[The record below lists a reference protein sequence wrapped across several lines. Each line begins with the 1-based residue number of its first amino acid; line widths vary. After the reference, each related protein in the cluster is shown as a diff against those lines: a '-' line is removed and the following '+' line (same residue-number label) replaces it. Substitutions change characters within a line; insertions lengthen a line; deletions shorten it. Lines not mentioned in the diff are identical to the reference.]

1 MNQIVESQPLFDPM
15 DANFCRDFYPNIKR
29 MRESCRA
36 YRHPGTLSPVVSF
49 FRYADVAPML
59 ANWHDWSSERS
70 EEKKARGL
78 GVASIMLGNDPP
90 LHTRYRK
97 IMAPFFMPKSI
108 QSYEA
113 IIEGLIDEAVEACIG
128 TGDTDFVEKF
138 ADHVTVGL
146 ICEICGIP
154 KEDREMI
161 RTKAMLVAENYG
173 KGMFWRE
180 ENPDIEAMI
189 AKVSWDFGFYFIQHV
204 ERLKTSGQNSI
215 LGRMAEHLD
224 NPREI
229 AAMCALIIAGGVE
242 TTTNNIVH
250 GLQELIRHPDQFALL
265 RRQPELLD
273 SAIEEMVRYR
283 GTLRRQERVAMQ
295 DVDIDGIAIAKG
307 DTVVLWNASACRD
320 PDFIDRPEEFDITRK
335 PNRHIGYGNGIHMC
349 IGNVLARAELRS
361 IFGRLLTATSH
372 IEEARGADSYEDAGN
387 GVMDVAKRYS
397 LIMHA

>member
-1 MNQIVESQPLFDPM
+1 MGDMAPLFDPM
-15 DANFCRDFYPNIKR
+15 HPDFCRDFYPNIR
-29 MRESCRA
+29 HMRENFRA
-36 YRHPGTLSPVVSF
+36 YRHEGTMVPVVSF

-59 ANWHDWSSERS
+59 SNWHEWSSERS

-90 LHTRYRK
+90 LHTRFRK
-97 IMAPFFMPKSI
+97 IMAPFFMPKSV
-108 QSYEA
+108 QAYES
-113 IIEGLIDEAVEACIG
+113 IISSLIDEAVEQCVG
-128 TGDTDFVEKF
+128 TGEVDFVEKF

-154 KEDREMI
+154 KEDRELI

-173 KGMFWRE
+173 KGLFWKE

-189 AKVSWDFGFYFIQHV
+189 AQVSWEFGFYFIQHV
-204 ERLKTSGQNSI
+204 ERLKVSGQNSI
-215 LGRMAEHLD
+215 LGSMAPQLND
-224 NPREI
+224 AREI

-295 DVDIDGIAIAKG
+295 DVDIDGIEIAKG

-335 PNRHIGYGNGIHMC
+335 PNKHIGYGTGIHMC

-372 IEEARGADSYEDAGN
+372 IEEARGADSYQDAGN

>member
-1 MNQIVESQPLFDPM
+1 LGDMTPLFDPM
-15 DANFCRDFYPNIKR
+15 HPDFCRDFYPNIR
-29 MRESCRA
+29 HMRENHRA
-36 YRHPGTLSPVVSF
+36 YRHEGTMVPVVSF

-59 ANWHDWSSERS
+59 SNWHEWSSERS

-90 LHTRYRK
+90 LHTRFRK
-97 IMAPFFMPKSI
+97 IMAPFFMPKSV
-108 QSYEA
+108 QAYEA
-113 IIEGLIDEAVEACIG
+113 IISSLIDEAVEQCVG
-128 TGDTDFVEKF
+128 TGEVDFVEKF

-154 KEDREMI
+154 KEDRELI

-173 KGMFWRE
+173 KGLFWKE
-180 ENPDIEAMI
+180 DNPDIEAMI
-189 AKVSWDFGFYFIQHV
+189 AQVSWEFGFYFIQHV
-204 ERLKTSGQNSI
+204 ERLKVSGQNSI
-215 LGRMAEHLD
+215 LGSMAPQLND
-224 NPREI
+224 AREI

-265 RRQPELLD
+265 RSQPELLD
-273 SAIEEMVRYR
+273 GAIEEMVRYR

-295 DVDIDGIAIAKG
+295 DVDVDGITITKG

-335 PNRHIGYGNGIHMC
+335 PNKHIGYGTGIHMC

-372 IEEARGADSYEDAGN
+372 IEEARGADSYQDAGN

>member
-1 MNQIVESQPLFDPM
+1 MNQIVDSLLQFDPM
-15 DANFCRDFYPNIKR
+15 DSNFCRDFYPNIKR
-29 MRESCRA
+29 MREGCRA
-36 YRHPGTLSPVVSF
+36 YRHPGTLTPVVSF
-49 FRYADVAPML
+49 FRYTDVAPML
-59 ANWHDWSSERS
+59 SNWHEWSSERS

-108 QSYEA
+108 QTYES
-113 IIEGLIDEAVEACIG
+113 IIESLIDEAILQCVG
-128 TGDTDFVEKF
+128 TGDVDFVEKF

-154 KEDREMI
+154 KEDRDFI
-161 RTKAMLVAENYG
+161 RTKATLVAENYG
-173 KGMFWRE
+173 KGMFWKE

-189 AKVSWDFGFYFIQHV
+189 AKVSWDFGIYFIQHV
-204 ERLKTSGQNSI
+204 ERLKTSGQSSI
-215 LGRMAEHLD
+215 LGSMAEHLD

-250 GLQELIRHPDQFALL
+250 GLQELILHPEQFALL

-273 SAIEEMVRYR
+273 SAIEEMVRFR
-283 GTLRRQERVAMQ
+283 GTLRRQERVAMH
-295 DVDIDGIAIAKG
+295 DVDVDGIAIEKG

-320 PDFIDRPEEFDITRK
+320 PDFIDRPDEFDISRK
-335 PNRHIGYGNGIHMC
+335 PNKHIGYGSGIHMC

-372 IEEARGADSYEDAGN
+372 IEEARGAESYEDAGN
-387 GVMDVAKRYS
+387 GVMDVARRYS

>member
-1 MNQIVESQPLFDPM
+1 MSFQEPLSFDPM

-29 MRESCRA
+29 MRETHRA
-36 YRHPGTLSPVVSF
+36 YRHPDTLSPVVSF

-59 ANWHDWSSERS
+59 ANWHEWSSERS

-108 QSYEA
+108 QTYEA
-113 IIEGLIDEAVEACIG
+113 IIESLIDEAVEACVG

-154 KEDREMI
+154 AEDREMI
-161 RTKAMLVAENYG
+161 RAKAMLVAENYG
-173 KGMFWRE
+173 KGLFWKE
-180 ENPDIEAMI
+180 ENPEIEAMI

-283 GTLRRQERVAMQ
+283 GTLRRQERVAMR

-320 PDFIDRPEEFDITRK
+320 PDFIDRPEIFDITRK
-335 PNRHIGYGNGIHMC
+335 PNKHIGYGNGIHMC

-361 IFGRLLTATSH
+361 IFGRLLSATSH
-372 IEEARGADSYEDAGN
+372 IEEARGADSYQDAGN
-387 GVMDVAKRYS
+387 GVMDVARRYS

>member
-29 MRESCRA
+29 MRESCCA
-36 YRHPGTLSPVVSF
+36 YRHPGTLSPVVLF

-59 ANWHDWSSERS
+59 SNWHEWPSERS

-78 GVASIMLGNDPP
+78 GVASIILGNDPP

-113 IIEGLIDEAVEACIG
+113 IIEGLIDEAVEACVG

-173 KGMFWRE
+173 KGLFWRH
-180 ENPDIEAMI
+180 ENPAIEAMI

-265 RRQPELLD
+265 RRKPELLD
-273 SAIEEMVRYR
+273 SVIEKMVRYR

-320 PDFIDRPEEFDITRK
+320 PDFIDRPEESDITRK

-372 IEEARGADSYEDAGN
+372 IEEARGADSYQHAGN
-387 GVMDVAKRYS
+387 GVMDVAKRNS
-397 LIMHA
+397 LIMQA

>member
-1 MNQIVESQPLFDPM
+1 MNQIVDSLPQFDPM
-15 DANFCRDFYPNIKR
+15 DPNFCRDFYTNIKR
-29 MRESCRA
+29 MREGCRA
-36 YRHPGTLSPVVSF
+36 YRHPDTLTPVVSF

-59 ANWHDWSSERS
+59 SNWHEWSSERS

-108 QSYEA
+108 QTYEA
-113 IIEGLIDEAVEACIG
+113 IIESLIDEAIEQCVGA
-128 TGDTDFVEKF
+128 GDVDFVEKF

-154 KEDREMI
+154 KEDRDLI
-161 RTKAMLVAENYG
+161 RTKATLVAENYG
-173 KGMFWRE
+173 KGMFWKK

-189 AKVSWDFGFYFIQHV
+189 AKVSWDFGIYFIQHV
-204 ERLKTSGQNSI
+204 ERLKTSGQSSI
-215 LGRMAEHLD
+215 LGSMAEHLD

-250 GLQELIRHPDQFALL
+250 GLQELIRNPEQFALL

-283 GTLRRQERVAMQ
+283 GTLRRQERVAMH
-295 DVDIDGIAIAKG
+295 DVDVGGIAIEKG

-335 PNRHIGYGNGIHMC
+335 PNKHIGYGSGIHMC

-361 IFGRLLTATSH
+361 IFGRLLSATSH

-387 GVMDVAKRYS
+387 GVMDVARRYS
-397 LIMHA
+397 LVMHA